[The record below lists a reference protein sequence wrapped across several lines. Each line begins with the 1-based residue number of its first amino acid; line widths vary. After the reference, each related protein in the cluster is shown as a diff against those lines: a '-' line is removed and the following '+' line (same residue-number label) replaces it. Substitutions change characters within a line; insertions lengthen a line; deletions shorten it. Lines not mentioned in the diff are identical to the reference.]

1 VSDPLKVP
9 KTVALMRESGIA
21 EETVRRVA
29 WENPVAFFAQSGQLD
44 PAALEAGTAID
55 QSRLFEGNSVLRG
68 QAPRIGE
75 VPGAAPR
82 PGS

>member
-21 EETVRRVA
+21 EADVRRVA

-44 PAALEAGTAID
+44 PAALAAEPAID
-55 QSRLFEGNSVLRG
+55 QSRLYEGNSVLRG
-68 QAPRIGE
+68 QAPRIAEPSGD
-75 VPGAAPR
+75 AAQPR
-82 PGS
+82 T

>member
-1 VSDPLKVP
+1 MP

-21 EETVRRVA
+21 EADIRRVA

-44 PAALEAGTAID
+44 PAALETDPVID

-68 QAPRIGE
+68 QAPRVTGT
-75 VPGAAPR
+75 PGGAGR
-82 PGS
+82 PSA